1 MVNNNHKECNSLYL
15 TNIGY
20 LMEHFITYK
29 GTNVHY
35 YELGKGKSIVLLH
48 GFLEDSN
55 MWKDIATL
63 VAKTHRVVCIDLLG
77 HGKTEPVE
85 GVYTMDKMAEY
96 VKVVIDYL
104 SIDRLI
110 LVGHS
115 MGGYVSLSFAK
126 NYPEMVEGLCLMNS
140 TAAADSTEKK
150 INRDRAIKAVLKN
163 HKTFIRIAIPGLFA
177 ESDRYNYTKEIDEGI
192 KQALTM
198 SPNSITACL
207 AGMKERK
214 DRIAFFR
221 EAHFTKMIIIGHE
234 DPILNY
240 QNLINETKNT
250 DIHVVEF
257 DGGHMSHIENNEEF
271 TYNIMHFIEK
281 F

>member
-163 HKTFIRIAIPGLFA
+163 HKTFIRIAIVNLFRPKNRTIF
-177 ESDRYNYTKEIDEGI
+177 SDEIKQITKEAQQTPLQGI
-192 KQALTM
+192 VAALE
-198 SPNSITACL
+198 
-207 AGMKERK
+207 GMKIRT
-214 DRIAFFR
+214 DR
-221 EAHFTKMIIIGHE
+221 EALLHFTPFKKMLMLGKK
-234 DPILNY
+234 DPVLNY
-240 QNLINETKNT
+240 NSLINQAKNT
-250 DIHVVEF
+250 EVKIVEF
-257 DGGHMSHIENNEEF
+257 PDGHMSHIENKHEF
-271 TYNIMHFIEK
+271 LQNLMHFIENI
-281 F
+281 